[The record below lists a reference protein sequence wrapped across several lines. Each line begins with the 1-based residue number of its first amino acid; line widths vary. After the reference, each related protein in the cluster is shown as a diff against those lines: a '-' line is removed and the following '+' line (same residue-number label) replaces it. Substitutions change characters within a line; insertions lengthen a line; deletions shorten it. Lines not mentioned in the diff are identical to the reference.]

1 MRLAFSCLLLVSSAV
16 VSAADPN
23 AVVDRFTDGLTGLDG
38 RFEQEV
44 LGADGELKER
54 SSGTISLQVPR
65 QLRWE
70 YLEPFSQTIVAD
82 GEHLFVFDPDLEQVT
97 VRRQLEEEQQ
107 SPLLALVDPEE
118 RERQFKLKDGGEH
131 EGLDWI
137 ELESR
142 LEEAPIQ
149 RARLAFSGAEL
160 VRMDFSDSLGQSTR
174 VRFSGWQRNPDFAD
188 GTFRFL
194 IPTGVDVVGDYAP
207 AAHITPLGE

>member
-1 MRLAFSCLLLVSSAV
+1 MRLGLALFASLLANSAL
-16 VSAADPN
+16 AADPN

-44 LGADGELKER
+44 LGVDGELKER
-54 SSGTISLQVPR
+54 SSGTIALQVPR

-70 YLEPFSQTIVAD
+70 YLEPFPQTIVAD

-118 RERQFKLKDGGEH
+118 RDRQFTLKDGGQR

-137 ELESR
+137 ELESK
-142 LEEAPIQ
+142 LEEAPIE

-194 IPTGVDVVGDYAP
+194 IPAGVDVVGDYSP
-207 AAHITPLGE
+207 AAQITPLGE

>member
-1 MRLAFSCLLLVSSAV
+1 MRLAIPCLLLVSSAV
-16 VSAADPN
+16 ASAADPN
-23 AVVDRFTDGLTGLDG
+23 AVVDRFTDGLAGLDG

-44 LGADGELKER
+44 LGVDGELKER
-54 SSGTISLQVPR
+54 SSGTIALQVPR

-70 YLEPFSQTIVAD
+70 YLEPFPQTIVAD
-82 GEHLFVFDPDLEQVT
+82 GEHLFVFDPDLEQVN

-118 RERQFKLKDGGEH
+118 RERQFRLKDGGQR

-137 ELESR
+137 ELESK

-188 GTFRFL
+188 GTFSFL
-194 IPTGVDVVGDYAP
+194 IPAGVDVVGDYAP
-207 AAHITPLGE
+207 AAQITPLGE